1 MMTQDTK
8 IIFALEGRTDRNFF
22 ARLLL
27 SESEFAKFKKDKN
40 KTGIYE
46 LTLANKKTL
55 CRFETIGTKI
65 DTTKEMN
72 DFNNKIKE
80 DASWAFFI
88 IQDADLKKDGGGFE
102 NTKSN
107 LKAIAKFT
115 IEELGRRLGYYIIA
129 PNNTGKDA
137 EGALEDLVINELAK
151 NHMALG
157 NLHHH
162 KILNELFKNAIDT
175 KDKRLKHLKA
185 YLVSHCRFLVENINK
200 DKEFNDIFATE
211 FDCIK
216 DILLTEGF
224 KELKAEILQK
234 INDF

>member
-8 IIFALEGRTDRNFF
+8 IIFALEGGTDRNFF

-27 SESEFAKFKKDKN
+27 SESEFAKFKKDTN

-46 LTLANKKTL
+46 LVLANKKTL
-55 CRFETIGTKI
+55 CRFEILKTKI
-65 DTTKEMN
+65 EHDYKMK
-72 DFNNKIKE
+72 DFNNKITE

-102 NTKSN
+102 KTKSN
-107 LKAIAKFT
+107 LDKIAKFT

-137 EGALEDLVINELAK
+137 EGALEDLIINELAK
-151 NHMALG
+151 NHMVLG
-157 NLHHH
+157 KLHHH
-162 KILNELFKNAIDT
+162 ETLKQLFDNAIDT
-175 KDKRLKHLKA
+175 KDKRVKHLKA
-185 YLVSHCRFLVENINK
+185 YLVSHCRFLVENIDNNG
-200 DKEFNDIFATE
+200 ELNDIFASDL
-211 FDCIK
+211 DCIT
-216 DILLTEGF
+216 DILQTESF
-224 KELKAEILQK
+224 KALKAEILQK